1 MTPRR
6 FRAAVVQ
13 THAELGDLAT
23 NIARSREHVLE
34 AVRQGA
40 QLVVLPECMNSGY
53 LFDSKAHCLTLAEP
67 LDGPYCQ
74 ALAQMA
80 REHGIHLGAGLTE
93 RGDDGQAYNSAVLFD
108 PRGQLIGHYRKQFLP
123 AQDQH
128 WFSVGDLGHPVIDTA
143 LGRIGLMVCF
153 DGRIPEVARCLAAQ
167 GAEIILDMANFFVM
181 GQADLFVPAR
191 AMDNGVWILAA
202 TKAGVERSIYY
213 PGGSLIVAPTGEVQ
227 ARMANDTHGVLTA
240 DIVLGQG
247 QGDDEGACWANGSG
261 KWAGRRPELYGPIA
275 QPFDT
280 AWSASAPA
288 HACVKIAAIQAHAD
302 AEHSTH
308 EAITMARHVALL
320 GVRLLVMPLHAG
332 AASAHPTREQ
342 AERLAARSPALIDE
356 MHQLCAEHEVFAVL
370 PTIEQGAQG
379 LWPVAV
385 LIGPGGVIGRQP
397 QLHLAPPDDTWAG
410 RPGDGRTD
418 KPTADAQRFTVF
430 DTPIGR
436 LGILMGH
443 DGIFPESTR
452 VLALLG
458 ADIVVWPSAW
468 QHPDERRLLAVSR
481 AVDNRLYLVCA
492 NRADAPCPGGSFVIP
507 PNGFPHWDV
516 NVNAPPTTRW
526 GAVMPVFAELAL
538 ARQKCMEPG
547 VDMLR
552 NRLSH
557 SYSVLTQA
565 QPPVLAHRPPPPSSD
580 STFPH
585 LTRSTA
591 P

>member
-1 MTPRR
+1 MTLRR

-23 NIARSREHVLE
+23 NIARSRQHVLE

-67 LDGPYCQ
+67 LDGAYCQ

-108 PRGQLIGHYRKQFLP
+108 PSGALIGHYRKQFLP
-123 AQDQH
+123 AQDQR
-128 WFSVGDLGHPVIDTA
+128 WFSVGDLGNPVVDTA
-143 LGRIGLMVCF
+143 LGRIGLLVCF

-191 AMDNGVWILAA
+191 AMENGVWILAA

-213 PGGSLIVAPTGEVQ
+213 PGGSLIVAPTGEVR
-227 ARMANDTHGVLTA
+227 ARIANDAHGVA
-240 DIVLGQG
+240 VAEIVVGTEQG
-247 QGDDEGACWANGSG
+247 SAWANGG
-261 KWAGRRPELYGPIA
+261 CKWADRRPQAYGLMA
-275 QPFDT
+275 RRFDDT
-280 AWSASAPA
+280 PLAPLLNHA
-288 HACVKIAAIQAHAD
+288 LAPGTACVKIAAVQAHAD
-302 AEHSTH
+302 SQHGTADGL
-308 EAITMARHVALL
+308 AMARHAVLL
-320 GVRLLVMPLHAG
+320 GARLLAMPLHFG
-332 AASAHPTREQ
+332 AASAAPT
-342 AERLAARSPALIDE
+342 AADAARLAARTPALIDE
-356 MHQLCAEHEVFAVL
+356 LHQLCAEHGVFAVL
-370 PTIEQGAQG
+370 PTIEAGTSG

-385 LIGPGGVIGRQP
+385 LIGRQGVIGRQP
-397 QLHLAPPDDTWAG
+397 QVHLAPQDKAWAG
-410 RPGDGRTD
+410 AEQAHD
-418 KPTADAQRFTVF
+418 FVVF

-436 LGILMGH
+436 LGIAMGH
-443 DGIFPESTR
+443 DGLFPESTR

-458 ADIVVWPSAW
+458 ADIVMWPSAW

-516 NVNAPPTTRW
+516 DVNAPPTTRW
-526 GAVMPVFAELAL
+526 GAVMPMFAELAL

-547 VDMLR
+547 VDLLR
-552 NRLSH
+552 NRLPH
-557 SYSVLTQA
+557 TYGVLTQS
-565 QPPVLAHRPPPPSSD
+565 PLPSS
-580 STFPH
+580 H

-591 P
+591 S